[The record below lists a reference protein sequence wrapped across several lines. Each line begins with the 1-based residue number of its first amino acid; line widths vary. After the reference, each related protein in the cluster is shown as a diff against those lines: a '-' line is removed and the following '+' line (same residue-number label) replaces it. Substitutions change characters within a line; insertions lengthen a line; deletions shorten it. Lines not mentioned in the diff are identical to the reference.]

1 MKALSAPLLSSA
13 LLLGLSGPASADQ
26 PGWWHLCGDC
36 RSEEQFRDAAL
47 NAPAPDGLLFVSSS
61 SSRES
66 RAFERTNRWEAFG
79 SGFVPVRNVS
89 ALTIT
94 DEDRQAL
101 ALAMERGSD
110 HIAVLE
116 RQLLTREYNI
126 DHQPRSLL
134 DDIRHGYLDRRVLT
148 SAWRHLQDTLHF
160 PTAAAVG
167 QTLEIDLLGISIE
180 GIGQVGQLRHLPLRV
195 VIEYEDGSLIDTMIR
210 ADSSD
215 YFNLSM
221 RDATRSS
228 IPLVD
233 PMGPVFEIDVAWLEN
248 RRFGFSKP
256 SQGAMDSFRN
266 WLDTLER
273 AHGLSCSAS
282 EIGSGMHFDCV
293 RGG

>member
-1 MKALSAPLLSSA
+1 MKALSVALLSSA
-13 LLLGLSGPASADQ
+13 LLLGLSSPTSADQ

-36 RSEEQFRDAAL
+36 QSEEEFRDAAL

-61 SSRES
+61 STLES

-89 ALTIT
+89 ALPIT
-94 DEDRQAL
+94 DEDQQAL
-101 ALAMERGSD
+101 ARAMERGTD
-110 HIAVLE
+110 HITVLE
-116 RQLLTREYNI
+116 RQLLTREYND

-134 DDIRHGYLDRRVLT
+134 DDIRHGYLDREVLT
-148 SAWRHLQDTLHF
+148 SAWSHLQDTLHF
-160 PTAAAVG
+160 PTAGAVS

-180 GIGQVGQLRHLPLRV
+180 GVGQVGQLRHLPLRV

-215 YFNLSM
+215 YFRLSM
-221 RDATRSS
+221 RDATRTS
-228 IPLVD
+228 IPLVN

-248 RRFGFSKP
+248 RRFEFSKP

-266 WLDTLER
+266 WLDTLDR
-273 AHGLSCSAS
+273 NHGLSCSAS
-282 EIGSGMHFDCV
+282 ETGSKMHFDCI
-293 RGG
+293 GEG